1 MLQHRMGC
9 NSSKAGG
16 DPGAFDPPIPDTA
29 GQTLKQDI
37 TANDKSSSNAE
48 SAARRLSLKSEG
60 AMQAL
65 AECQQQLDAYSA
77 SVSSIEASL
86 DNEAEVA
93 ANSPNKTGAG
103 GHEAQSRLAPLRASL
118 AQLNGSVEKLQAV
131 KIDAVQVSDLSS
143 GMDDARTKRKT
154 LNQEVFS
161 LAERISAAHTRL
173 EKLTAAFAVPH
184 SSPSVP
190 PDAATHLRSD
200 APDNG
205 EADQGANGSKGVEC
219 MSEIADSKADRRKRV
234 AELIRAKKEQRE
246 SCVDA
251 AADATPAPNAAVASM
266 SHALQ
271 L

>member
-1 MLQHRMGC
+1 
-9 NSSKAGG
+9 
-16 DPGAFDPPIPDTA
+16 
-29 GQTLKQDI
+29 
-37 TANDKSSSNAE
+37 
-48 SAARRLSLKSEG
+48 
-60 AMQAL
+60 MQAL

-143 GMDDARTKRKT
+143 GMDDARTKRKS

-246 SCVDA
+246 SCIDA
-251 AADATPAPNAAVASM
+251 AADAAPAPNAAVASM